1 MYSKAHPLI
10 PLIQMAKSLV
20 MNPDSIVSMQTDSRV
35 SANLNKSADSLSLA
49 LWAKPLVQAKMEAIN
64 RKWRGWWWH
73 YGKSRWICKLAIEA
87 YKLTNRVGGGLLA
100 LLMES
105 VMSGDSSMSGF
116 SFYCFTI
123 RAHKHTCHHAKRA
136 ITCVAKENILS
147 VQLPVILANMT
158 QMSVGVTFT
167 TGKKSQLLA
176 VTNWYSMLSLT
187 VTLCYH

>member
-1 MYSKAHPLI
+1 MY
-10 PLIQMAKSLV
+10 
-20 MNPDSIVSMQTDSRV
+20 R
-35 SANLNKSADSLSLA
+35 
-49 LWAKPLVQAKMEAIN
+49 
-64 RKWRGWWWH
+64 
-73 YGKSRWICKLAIEA
+73 
-87 YKLTNRVGGGLLA
+87 LTNRVSGGFLA

-105 VMSGDSSMSGF
+105 VMSGDSSMSGL

-167 TGKKSQLLA
+167 TGKNHNYL
-176 VTNWYSMLSLT
+176 LSLA
-187 VTLCYH
+187 VTLCYY